1 MTAYCNMKIK
11 YHNNL
16 SHTKPDI
23 KYNQNSCRC
32 TWRRFDCNCFHNFQT
47 CSKLITYKFAQ
58 GTKCAQ
64 TMKTLEQRQV
74 MPASDVIDVVLVLLL
89 STLNIFSTCYS
100 HSIKFVQS

>member
-32 TWRRFDCNCFHNFQT
+32 TSRRFDCNCFHNFQT
-47 CSKLITYKFAQ
+47 CSKLRTYKFAQ

-74 MPASDVIDVVLVLLL
+74 MPASDVIDVVLGLLL

-100 HSIKFVQS
+100 NSIEFVQS